1 MQKSLDDKSIQLIVK
16 NTFGIISPMKT
27 NIAIEAEDFLASTGF
42 SARKLAMEAGVN
54 PVILT
59 RVLSGTRKDMK
70 SENADRL
77 RAAMK
82 RLSHQSKAVP
92 SEGKDTSEA
101 EVSSPHDSEN
111 FPAVCPHFQAM

>member
-1 MQKSLDDKSIQLIVK
+1 
-16 NTFGIISPMKT
+16 MKT
-27 NIAIEAEDFLASTGF
+27 NIAVEAENFLNSTGF

-59 RVLSGTRKDMK
+59 RVLSGTRRDMM

-82 RLSHQSKAVP
+82 RLAAQNTSSSSQSFDDA
-92 SEGKDTSEA
+92 GA
-101 EVSSPHDSEN
+101 
-111 FPAVCPHFQAM
+111 